1 MIDIPKFGESPE
13 VDPKNPLAPPKK
25 RTRGPDPTLPTV
37 KTGSGKT
44 MALSKDLPLYR
55 QPLLSVA
62 DKYKMC
68 LEEIDRLRLEKAR
81 EQARSA
87 QLMGGLA
94 RFAKE
99 SPAMQKIAV
108 DVKEKAD
115 DAFLAVKM
123 KDLVKV
129 TLNNRGD

>member
-1 MIDIPKFGESPE
+1 MDDIPKFGEMP
-13 VDPKNPLAPPKK
+13 VKNPLAPPAKPKK
-25 RTRGPDPTLPTV
+25 KQPATKVPTV
-37 KTGSGKT
+37 QTGAGKV
-44 MALSKDLPLYR
+44 MALCKDLPLYR
-55 QPLLSVA
+55 QPLLSIA
-62 DKYKMC
+62 DKYKIC

-81 EQARSA
+81 EQARNA
-87 QLMGGLA
+87 QLMSGLA

-123 KDLVKV
+123 KDLVRV
-129 TLNNRGD
+129 TLNSRG